1 MKNKRLKKFSTI
13 VLSLL
18 MAVSMMP
25 SMAFAESLPD
35 GVDSDGIIY
44 PTVNFTDVA
53 PFLDPVEGASPRA
66 YARSMARTMSIAPQ
80 ADDSATD
87 RGMNI
92 SKTATANS
100 DGSYTIQLEA
110 YATGSKVISEVTEEV
125 PTDIVLVL
133 DQSGSMAKAMNT
145 YSFREYESK
154 TNSDYYNL
162 RHNGSSNPNLYYKL
176 SDDSYAPVSV
186 SIEEGDPAPKYTA
199 INNGRNNSDWYGST
213 SYYANRDNLYAKING
228 QYVKVTVTR
237 EGNWPSYTYTLEN
250 GTVIATSSGD
260 YESPTFRGTDDGKLY
275 LKSVDET
282 KNIYTYTYADKDGV
296 TRTIGT
302 STGANNQP
310 EGFVLYERYQ
320 TGTTTRLEALKSAVT
335 EFSNSVAKKAK
346 GKDGELGTEDDV
358 NHRIAVVGFATGD
371 YTSNSDYP
379 MYENTELFI
388 GATQYNYNGNASK
401 YYRSAFQNMNTQKG
415 YNNVI
420 ASKNVL
426 AARGATY
433 TNYGLKMAN
442 GIFEANPVRSGE
454 KRNRVVIVF
463 TDGIPGYSSYESD
476 VAQDAITEGS
486 TAKEQYKA
494 TVYTVGIF
502 EGADATSAG
511 NENGTDPQKANWF
524 MQNLSSNNGTVQTP
538 SYYLSASDANAL
550 NNIFQQI
557 SNQIESGGSST
568 TLSDKTVIKDI
579 ISPQFTLPEGANA
592 SAITLKTYLCKGVDS
607 DRKYTWQENEGAM
620 GATATVKDDKVSV
633 SGFDFAE
640 NYVGTVT
647 ENDTVSYRGSKLVI
661 SFNVKPKDGF
671 LGGNN
676 VYTNESAGVY
686 ENSTA
691 ENPVLTFERPQVNVP
706 IKDVTVTAADKN
718 VYLLGSLTGAQ
729 LKSGATVKV
738 GNEEVRIDPTADNFG
753 LETWQTEY
761 VDITIEIKD
770 KDGNVVTDLSNLAD
784 DQTYT
789 VSVQVSPITA
799 GANASGTAAIA
810 KTGSDTANINVFK
823 PVVTFKD
830 SEVYYGEDAPATES
844 YADNYVSTATAWKHG
859 NTDASNISMTGT
871 APDLTFSYATG
882 TGVDNGKINTKN
894 DIPVDVTTS
903 IGERNV
909 SENTTYEHKNCVEG
923 KPCGLPEGKEFLLH
937 VKTCQLSI
945 TKEGGIDGEPYVF
958 NIMKANADGKYSL
971 YTTIT
976 ITGND
981 DKTIKELPV
990 GNYKI
995 AEDTNW
1001 SWRYGT
1007 PVIKVNGNQTT
1018 TCVLSS
1024 TNPTVSFTVINRI
1037 EEQGWLNDFSTVVQ
1051 NVYGPGQSEQANPMQ

>member
-35 GVDSDGIIY
+35 GADSDGIIY
-44 PTVNFTDVA
+44 PTVNYTDVA

-80 ADDSATD
+80 ATDSATD

-92 SKTATANS
+92 SKTATAND

-110 YATGSKVISEVTEEV
+110 YSTGSKVISEVTEEV

-133 DQSGSMAKAMNT
+133 DQSGSMKENMNT
-145 YSFREYESK
+145 YSFREYTNQ
-154 TNSDYYNL
+154 TNSNYYNH
-162 RHNGSSNPNLYYKL
+162 RHNGSNNPNLYYKL

-186 SIEEGDPAPKYTA
+186 SIRTGE
-199 INNGRNNSDWYGST
+199 YGYNRIPSGT
-213 SYYANRDNLYAKING
+213 YSNKNYYYNRDKLFALVNG
-228 QYVKVTVTR
+228 KYVKVTVKRSSYNPRT
-237 EGNWPSYTYTLEN
+237 YTYTLAN
-250 GTVIATSSGD
+250 DTVIGTSQGND
-260 YESPTFRGTDDGKLY
+260 ENPTFDNIDGEELY
-275 LKSVDET
+275 LYSAQ
-282 KNIYTYTYADKDGV
+282 NIYTYTYTDENDD
-296 TRTIGT
+296 TQTIGT

-310 EGFVLYERYQ
+310 EGFVLYERYI
-320 TGTTTRLEALKSAVT
+320 TSTTTRLEALKSAVT
-335 EFSNSVAKKAK
+335 TFADNVAEKAK
-346 GKDGELGTEDDV
+346 GQDKTLGTTDDV
-358 NHRIAVVGFATGD
+358 NHRIAVVGFATGN

-379 MYENTELFI
+379 KYENTELFI
-388 GATQYNYNGNASK
+388 GATQYNYNDNASN
-401 YYRSAFQNMNTQKG
+401 YYSSAFQNMNTQTG

-420 ASKNVL
+420 ASKNAL

-442 GIFEANPVRSGE
+442 GIFEANPVTSGE

-463 TDGIPGYSSYESD
+463 TDGTPGYSGYDSD
-476 VAQDAITEGS
+476 VAQNAITEGT

-502 EGADATSAG
+502 AGADATSAG
-511 NENGTDPQKANWF
+511 KKDGNDTEKANWF

-538 SYYLSASDANAL
+538 SYYLSAADSNAL

-568 TLSDKTVIKDI
+568 TLSGETVIKDI
-579 ISPQFTLPEGANA
+579 ISPQFTLPAGADA
-592 SAITLKTYLCKGVDS
+592 KDITLETYLCTGVDS
-607 DRKYTWQENEGAM
+607 NGAYTWQKNPGTM
-620 GATATVKDDKVSV
+620 GATATVDGDQVRVSK
-633 SGFDFAE
+633 FDFAA

-647 ENDTVSYRGSKLVI
+647 GNDTVSYRGNKLVI
-661 SFNVKPKDGF
+661 SFNVRPKGEF

-686 ENSTA
+686 ENSSA
-691 ENPVLTFERPQVNVP
+691 KDPVLTFERPQVNVP
-706 IKDVTVTAADKN
+706 IEDVTVAATDKN
-718 VYLLGSLTGAQ
+718 VYLLGSLTGTQ
-729 LKSGATVKV
+729 LKSGATAKV
-738 GNEEVRIDPTADNFG
+738 GDVELKLDKENENFG

-770 KDGNVVTDLSNLAD
+770 KDGNKVVSDLSGLDD
-784 DQTYT
+784 DQIYT
-789 VSVQVSPITA
+789 VSVQVSPKTE
-799 GANASGTAAIA
+799 GANASGTAASA
-810 KTGSDTANINVFK
+810 ETGSRTANINVFK

-830 SEVYYGEDAPATES
+830 SEVYYGEDAPKS
-844 YADNYVSTATAWKHG
+844 YDVNTVSTVWEHG
-859 NTDASNISMTGT
+859 DGDNVVSDLSVSMTGT
-871 APDLTFSYATG
+871 APDLKFSYEPRP
-882 TGVDNGKINTKN
+882 GVGKINTKN

-903 IGERNV
+903 IGDTDV
-909 SENTTYEHKNCVEG
+909 SGHTTYVHKDCGEG
-923 KPCGLPEGKEFLLH
+923 KTCDLPEGKEFLLH

-958 NIMKANADGKYSL
+958 NIMKEIAAGKYSL
-971 YTTIT
+971 YTTIS
-976 ITGND
+976 ITGNESE
-981 DKTIKELPV
+981 TISELPV
-990 GNYKI
+990 GTYKI

-1001 SWRYGT
+1001 SWRYGA
-1007 PVIKVNGNQTT
+1007 PEIIVNSEPTT
-1018 TCVLSS
+1018 TCDLSS